1 MLVALAQ
8 APFGA
13 DQRRALPRPSDPAD
27 YERPLLD
34 GSGESVVDRPMAT
47 TPEGGYREFPPAV
60 LRGCTD
66 PLPPGAPDLRGVWE
80 CHKGA
85 MKGHVERLE
94 QAGNRV
100 CITAG
105 GVVHD
110 MFVTGSR
117 DDGVNDVAGP
127 TGGGISVAADFK
139 DGRLSLRPGGG
150 RLVFVTRHLDGDE
163 LLWRYGPYR
172 NRLRRLTAPPT

>member
-1 MLVALAQ
+1 MLKAFVTI
-8 APFGA
+8 PFRA
-13 DQRRALPRPSDPAD
+13 DARRAEPRPTEPAD

-34 GSGESVVDRPMAT
+34 GSGNSVVDRPLGT
-47 TPEGGYREFPPAV
+47 TPDGGYREFPAAV
-60 LRGCTD
+60 LGGCTD
-66 PLPPGAPDLRGVWE
+66 PLPAGAPDLRGVWE

-85 MKGHVERLE
+85 MKGHVERIE

-117 DDGVNDVAGP
+117 ADGVNDIAGP
-127 TGGGISVAADFK
+127 TGGAISVAADFTN
-139 DGRLSLRPGGG
+139 GRLDLRPGGG
-150 RLVFVTRHLDGDE
+150 RVVFVTRYLDGDE
-163 LLWRYGPYR
+163 LVWRYGPYR
-172 NRLRRLTAPPT
+172 NRLHRLTTPPS